1 MRFSLYNRKYLNQ
14 YKGGILNLY
23 AEIILNSEAIE
34 IDRPF
39 TYKVPL
45 DMEEKVKVGQI
56 VKVPFGVRS
65 KPVEGFI
72 LDLKAEEEMKVSFK
86 MKNILSVENEEPIIT
101 EDDLKLINFLRE
113 EYLCKYIDAIRLLIP
128 VGILKGAKSKSR
140 NVIVFINDNLEKI
153 KNKDGY
159 IEIIDFIKR
168 NTGKYTKTELSKE
181 HGFSIY
187 KLNKLMEHG
196 LIKSEEEI
204 VFRYNTRE
212 YNKDVQKNL
221 TVEQSMA
228 IKEIEESEEN
238 LILLKGVTGS
248 GKTEVYMRI
257 VEKTLEEGKSAIV
270 LVPEIA
276 LTPQMIERFKGRF
289 GSNVALFHSKLSD
302 GERFDEWYRVKE
314 GKASLIIGARSAIF
328 LPAKNLGLIII
339 DEEHENTYKSDQN
352 PKYQTK
358 EVAEYIAK
366 LKGCKVI
373 LGSATPTIESYYRA
387 ISGEMKLVEL
397 NHRVDNKPMPKMML
411 VDMREELRSGNKS
424 LFSRRLYASMKE
436 KLEKGEQIILFLN
449 RRGFSTFVSC
459 RSCGY
464 VFHCEDCDIS
474 MTYHKNGFLVCH
486 YCGKTKKQP
495 NLCPKCGSKYVK
507 FFGAGTERV
516 EEEVRRYFK
525 NARILRMD
533 VDTTRAKDS
542 HEKIYNAFKAREAD
556 ILIGTQMVSKG
567 LDFPNVTL
575 VGILAADMSLN
586 LPDYRAAERSFQII
600 TQVAGRAGRGD
611 KEGEVIVQTYTPEH
625 YSLQYAKKYDY
636 ENFYEKE
643 FTIRAMMGYPPFGRI
658 LLINGSGKNEDEL
671 RKQMIYLGEKVKEKA
686 EEFGGLEVLGPTPCI
701 IYRIK
706 ENYRWQ
712 IIVKGEF
719 SSKFSK
725 SIKDILYDKANNVY
739 NDIRVSMDINPNSL
753 S

>member
-72 LDLKAEEEMKVSFK
+72 LGLKAEEEMKVSFK
-86 MKNILSVENEEPIIT
+86 MKSILSVENEEPVIT

-328 LPAKNLGLIII
+328 APLEDIGIIII

-712 IIVKGEF
+712 IIIKGEF

>member
-86 MKNILSVENEEPIIT
+86 MKSILSVENEEPVIT

-276 LTPQMIERFKGRF
+276 LTPQMIERFIGRF

-712 IIVKGEF
+712 IIIKGEF

>member
-1 MRFSLYNRKYLNQ
+1 M
-14 YKGGILNLY
+14 Y

-45 DMEEKVKVGQI
+45 DMEQKVKVGQM

-72 LDLKAEEEMKVSFK
+72 LDLKEEEINVSFK
-86 MKNILSVENEEPIIT
+86 IKNILSVENEEPVIT
-101 EDDLKLINFLRE
+101 EEDLKLINFLRE

-140 NVIVFINDNLEKI
+140 SVIVYIDDNLESI
-153 KNKDGY
+153 KNSDGY
-159 IEIIDFIKR
+159 LEVINFIKR
-168 NTGKYTKTELSKE
+168 NTGKYTKSELTKE
-181 HGFSIY
+181 HGVSLY
-187 KLNKLMEHG
+187 KLNKLIEHG
-196 LIKSEEEI
+196 LIKSEKEI

-212 YNKDVQKNL
+212 YNKDVEKKL
-221 TVEQSMA
+221 TAEQSMA
-228 IKEIEESEEN
+228 VEAIEDSEEN

-248 GKTEVYMRI
+248 GKTEVYMRL
-257 VEKTLEEGKSAIV
+257 VEKVLTEGKSAIV

-328 LPAKNLGLIII
+328 LPAKKLGLIII

-358 EVAEYIAK
+358 EVAEFISK

-397 NHRVDNKPMPKMML
+397 NHRIDNRPMPEMKL

-424 LFSRRLYASMKE
+424 IFSRRLYASMQQ

-464 VFHCEDCDIS
+464 VFDCENCDIS

-516 EEEVRRYFK
+516 EEEVRKYLK
-525 NARILRMD
+525 NAKILRMD

-542 HEKIYNAFKAREAD
+542 HEKIYNAFKAGEAD

-575 VGILAADMSLN
+575 VGILSADMSLN

-600 TQVAGRAGRGD
+600 TQVAGRAGRGE

-636 ENFYEKE
+636 EDFYEKE

-658 LLINGSGKNEDEL
+658 LLINGIGKNEDEL
-671 RKQMIYLGEKVKEKA
+671 KKQMIFLGKKVKEKA

-701 IYRIK
+701 IYKIK

-725 SIKDILYDKANNVY
+725 SIKDLLYDKANNVY

>member
-86 MKNILSVENEEPIIT
+86 MKSILSVENEEPVIT

-387 ISGEMKLVEL
+387 ISGEMELVEL

-712 IIVKGEF
+712 IIIKGEF

>member
-86 MKNILSVENEEPIIT
+86 MKNILSVENEEPVIT

-397 NHRVDNKPMPKMML
+397 NHRVDNKPMPEMML

-712 IIVKGEF
+712 IIIKGEF

>member
-45 DMEEKVKVGQI
+45 DMKEKVKVGQI

-86 MKNILSVENEEPIIT
+86 MKNILSVENEEPVIT

-140 NVIVFINDNLEKI
+140 NVIVFIDDNLEKI

-159 IEIIDFIKR
+159 IETIDFIKK

-181 HGFSIY
+181 HGLSIY

-221 TVEQSMA
+221 TAEQSMA

-257 VEKTLEEGKSAIV
+257 VEKTLKEGKSAIV

-397 NHRVDNKPMPKMML
+397 NHRVDNKPMPEMML

-464 VFHCEDCDIS
+464 VFHCENCDIS

-516 EEEVRRYFK
+516 EEEVRRHFK
-525 NARILRMD
+525 NAKILRMD

-542 HEKIYNAFKAREAD
+542 HEKIYNVFKSREAD

-586 LPDYRAAERSFQII
+586 VPDYRAAERSFQII

-636 ENFYEKE
+636 EDFYEKE

-658 LLINGSGKNEDEL
+658 LLINGTGKKEDEL
-671 RKQMIYLGEKVKEKA
+671 KKQMIYLGKKVKEKA